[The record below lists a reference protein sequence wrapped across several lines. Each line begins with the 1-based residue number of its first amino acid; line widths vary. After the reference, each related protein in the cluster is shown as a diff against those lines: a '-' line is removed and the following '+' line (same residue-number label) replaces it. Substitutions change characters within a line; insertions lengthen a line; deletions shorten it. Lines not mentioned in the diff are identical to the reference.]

1 MNVRCPNLEK
11 QRSTEYYCGLEA
23 GSPTSPVSSLS
34 SENSASTSGSQKGH
48 RLKPSQW
55 RFLAWVAVT
64 RNNNRRI
71 PRKERYICPMNG
83 CEELERGFLSPEAMH
98 IHLKNSACI
107 SQGAYRCFGT
117 QKLVRIGKCHCRD
130 CVELKGRLAR
140 MSSSFESLKR
150 SLSGRS
156 SRSQQF
162 DYEDFRS
169 EPSHLEECPKDS
181 ENPVAIMQN
190 SDTSLNN
197 HMSCAEF
204 GDTGILEAAD
214 SGIFELNPASKDSAY
229 QFNIYTTGPFELEQQ
244 QQDADKTLDVSDGC
258 YHETFHGH
266 DLSSKE
272 LNGQIQFHQED
283 DVMNQEIFDWRP
295 ESPIGHCYGDNIF
308 HQGDGMFTNDP
319 LSYDNH
325 FMAAIPERGTGV
337 AYEMTSTSPCQYQG
351 QPSILSLA
359 TAHEGLQY
367 SDKLLTSHTSD
378 LSLDEP
384 PPSQGSHKRRKY
396 KNFRSNSRHVDA
408 AGVSSDDIDTPSYGF
423 SSSRVVPA
431 QGNAWTQ
438 SFAQDTSLVSK
449 AIPSRLLNST
459 NVNAPSHI
467 SATTPP
473 PSSQPTTS
481 QTPRSFQES
490 SSGKVNCKYCFLACD
505 MSNRSRHEKS
515 CKSSPYLTNAPRFPC
530 HYPGCTSTF
539 GRKDNLTHHQ
549 RTQKHDVSIENVELK
564 FSLTPTPGSPLWDLA
579 MQGLRQKCGDNTMG
593 GQKDEFGMDNVD
605 NNDDILI

>member
-71 PRKERYICPMNG
+71 PQEERYICPMNG

-181 ENPVAIMQN
+181 ENPVATMQN

-244 QQDADKTLDVSDGC
+244 QQDADKTLDVRDGC

-283 DVMNQEIFDWRP
+283 DVMNHEISDWRP

-308 HQGDGMFTNDP
+308 HQGDSMFTNDP

-378 LSLDEP
+378 LSLDGRLWTSRKGSVDSLISSSSYLPDFTFSPGSSAWTSMASNSSNATSFEMGKSFFSDSATMVEEPNDIEP
-384 PPSQGSHKRRKY
+384 PPSRSSHKRRKY
-396 KNFRSNSRHVDA
+396 KNFRSNFRHVDA

-423 SSSRVVPA
+423 SSR
-431 QGNAWTQ
+431 
-438 SFAQDTSLVSK
+438 
-449 AIPSRLLNST
+449 
-459 NVNAPSHI
+459 
-467 SATTPP
+467 
-473 PSSQPTTS
+473 
-481 QTPRSFQES
+481 
-490 SSGKVNCKYCFLACD
+490 
-505 MSNRSRHEKS
+505 
-515 CKSSPYLTNAPRFPC
+515 
-530 HYPGCTSTF
+530 
-539 GRKDNLTHHQ
+539 
-549 RTQKHDVSIENVELK
+549 
-564 FSLTPTPGSPLWDLA
+564 
-579 MQGLRQKCGDNTMG
+579 
-593 GQKDEFGMDNVD
+593 
-605 NNDDILI
+605 